1 MNTTSTALRKR
12 SNLVAFGLI
21 LYTLLS
27 MLLYWIEPYLQKLYA
42 SCKEK
47 DPQKQAALLQQLQEN
62 TDSSGAICI
71 VMVVLGVGMLW
82 LLYHKMLPARTVFTR
97 THKMTGKAFL
107 FLLCVFFSGQLIY
120 SLAGNLLEFS
130 LRLFGYTAM
139 TQLTAASSTST
150 TLSMFL
156 YTSIAAPICE
166 ELIYRGFVL
175 RSFQGYGKVF
185 SIVLSAL
192 LFGVM
197 HANLFQMLF
206 AFLVGLVLGYVATE
220 YSIFWSMV
228 LHLLNNF
235 VFGDLLSTLFSHLS
249 ATVQDYLYRGINITF
264 FAIGAFLLLHYREI
278 LIRYVQENKSPK
290 SYLLLALTTVGML
303 VFFGANLVIAF
314 SGIHAL

>member
-1 MNTTSTALRKR
+1 
-12 SNLVAFGLI
+12 
-21 LYTLLS
+21 
-27 MLLYWIEPYLQKLYA
+27 
-42 SCKEK
+42 
-47 DPQKQAALLQQLQEN
+47 
-62 TDSSGAICI
+62 
-71 VMVVLGVGMLW
+71 
-82 LLYHKMLPARTVFTR
+82 
-97 THKMTGKAFL
+97 
-107 FLLCVFFSGQLIY
+107 
-120 SLAGNLLEFS
+120 LEFS

-185 SIVLSAL
+185 SIILSAL

-228 LHLLNNF
+228 LHLLKHSF
-235 VFGDLLSTLFSHLS
+235 FSS
-249 ATVQDYLYRGINITF
+249 
-264 FAIGAFLLLHYREI
+264 
-278 LIRYVQENKSPK
+278 
-290 SYLLLALTTVGML
+290 
-303 VFFGANLVIAF
+303 
-314 SGIHAL
+314 